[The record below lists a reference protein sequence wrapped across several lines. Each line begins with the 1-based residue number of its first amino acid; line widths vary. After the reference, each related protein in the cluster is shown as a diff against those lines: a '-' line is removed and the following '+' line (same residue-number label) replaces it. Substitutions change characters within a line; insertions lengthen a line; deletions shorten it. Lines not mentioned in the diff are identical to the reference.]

1 MTRWA
6 GAIGLLALLLASSV
20 FAALNGDRR
29 VSVDFGIGTLHRV
42 PVTFVVFG
50 SLLLGMLVMLAI
62 GVRSDLKVRRILRE
76 RLGSEFDGSPG
87 AADQLQQDLFSDPD
101 EEPPP

>member
-1 MTRWA
+1 MTRWV
-6 GAIGLLALLLASSV
+6 GALASLGLLILSSI

-29 VSVDFGIGTLHRV
+29 VTIDFGIATLHRV

-50 SLLLGMLVMLAI
+50 SLLVGMLVMLAV
-62 GVRSDLKVRRILRE
+62 GVRSDLKVRRILRN
-76 RLGSEFDGSPG
+76 RLATGVHAEIDEH
-87 AADQLQQDLFSDPD
+87 DRLQQDLFGESA